1 MADIKLKE
9 SKKGTI
15 KTLDR
20 GLVNAQKFKDNLISV
35 NDKTKETYENN
46 YNSGEEYATGKITQT
61 ISDAPNNIY
70 KVNKVGR
77 DNLKK
82 TKDNIYKSKDK
93 VSNYKR
99 RTKIKQRAR
108 KISKIRK
115 NIKNSAKRTV
125 KTAKTTVK
133 ATKKTVKATVKT
145 TQKVAQALKATA
157 KATATAI
164 KVTVKATIATVKA
177 IILGTKAL
185 ITAIAAGGWVV
196 IVIILVI
203 CLVAFLC
210 SSIYGIFFSSE
221 NENGT
226 NMSSVISEL
235 NEEFMKKIT
244 DIQNSTE
251 HDEYEINSNRA
262 EWKDILAIYT
272 AKVSNGKDET
282 ELMTLDDERVQNL
295 KDVFW
300 DMNNIFSKTET
311 REDEKTILYIE
322 VTSKTVEEMM
332 DKYNFNNKQRQQVE
346 ELLKDEYASLWNS
359 VIYGTSSENQDI
371 VEVAKSQ
378 IGNIGGQPYWS
389 WYGFSS
395 RVEWCACFVSWCA
408 NQCGY
413 IEAGIIPKFA
423 NCQNEGVSWF
433 KTVGLWKDAGY
444 LPQSGDIIFFD
455 WENDGTSDHVG
466 IVEKTENST
475 IFTIE
480 GNTSNDVCKQNK
492 YNINSSDILG
502 YGTPAY

>member
-1 MADIKLKE
+1 MTDIKLKE
-9 SKKGTI
+9 NKKGTI
-15 KTLDR
+15 KTLDK

-35 NDKTKETYENN
+35 NDKTKETYEKN
-46 YNSGEEYATGKITQT
+46 YNSGEEYATGKIAQT
-61 ISDAPNNIY
+61 ISDAPKNIY
-70 KVNKVGR
+70 KINKVGR

-82 TKDNIYKSKDK
+82 TKDNIYKIKDK

-99 RTKIKQRAR
+99 KTKIKQRAR

-115 NIKNSAKRTV
+115 NIKNNTK
-125 KTAKTTVK
+125 KTIKMTAK

-185 ITAIAAGGWVV
+185 IAAIAAGGWVV

-210 SSIYGIFFSSE
+210 SSIYGVFFSNE
-221 NENGT
+221 NEEGT

-235 NEEFMKKIT
+235 NDEFMKRIT
-244 DIQNSTE
+244 DIQNQTE
-251 HDEYEINSNRA
+251 HDEYEINSARA
-262 EWKDILAIYT
+262 EWKDILAIYV
-272 AKVSNGKDET
+272 AKISNGDNEV
-282 ELMTLDDERVQNL
+282 ELMTLDDERVQTL
-295 KDVFW
+295 RDVFW
-300 DMNNIFSKTET
+300 DMNNISSRTET
-311 REDEKTILYIE
+311 KDDKTILYIE
-322 VTSKTVEEMM
+322 VTGKTTEEMM
-332 DKYNFNNKQRQQVE
+332 NEYNFNIAQRQQVE
-346 ELLKDEYASLWNS
+346 ELLKNEYASLWNS
-359 VIYGTSSENQDI
+359 VIYGTSSGSQDI

-413 IEAGIIPKFA
+413 IDAGIIPKFA

-433 KTVGLWKDAGY
+433 KTVGLWKDSGY

-455 WENDGTSDHVG
+455 WENDGISDHVG

-480 GNTSNDVCKQNK
+480 GNTSNDVCKQNE
-492 YNINSSDILG
+492 YNINSSDIFG

>member
-20 GLVNAQKFKDNLISV
+20 GVVNAKRFKDNLISV

-46 YNSGEEYATGKITQT
+46 YNSGEEYATGRITQT
-61 ISDAPNNIY
+61 ISNAPNNIY
-70 KVNKVGR
+70 KRNKVGR
-77 DNLKK
+77 ENFKR
-82 TKDNIYKSKDK
+82 TKDNIFKIKDK
-93 VSNYKR
+93 VSNFKR
-99 RTKIKQRAR
+99 KTKIKQRA
-108 KISKIRK
+108 KNISKLRK
-115 NIKNSAKRTV
+115 NVKNNAKRTV
-125 KTAKTTVK
+125 KTAKRTAKT
-133 ATKKTVKATVKT
+133 AKKTVKATVKT
-145 TQKVAQALKATA
+145 SQKIAKALKTTA

-177 IILGTKAL
+177 IILGLKAL

-203 CLVAFLC
+203 CLIAFLC
-210 SSIYGIFFSSE
+210 SSIYGVFFSNE
-221 NENGT
+221 NEDGT

-235 NEEFMKKIT
+235 NDEFIKRIT
-244 DIQNSTE
+244 DIQNQTE

-262 EWKDILAIYT
+262 EWKDILAIYV
-272 AKVSNGKDET
+272 AKISNGDNEV
-282 ELMTLDDERVQNL
+282 ELMTLDDKRVQTL

-300 DMNNIFSKTET
+300 DMNNISSKIET
-311 REDEKTILYIE
+311 KDDRTILHIE
-322 VTSKTVEEMM
+322 VTSKTAEEMM
-332 DKYNFNNKQRQQVE
+332 NEYNFNTAQRQQVE
-346 ELLKDEYASLWNS
+346 DLLKDKYASLWNS
-359 VIYGTSSENQDI
+359 VIYGSSTGSQDI

-413 IEAGIIPKFA
+413 IDAGIIPKFA

-433 KTVGLWKDAGY
+433 KTVGLWKGAGY
-444 LPQSGDIIFFD
+444 MPKSGDIIFFD
-455 WENDGTSDHVG
+455 WESDGISDHVG
-466 IVEKTENST
+466 IVERTENST
-475 IFTIE
+475 VYTIE

-492 YNINSSDILG
+492 YNIDSSDILG

>member
-20 GLVNAQKFKDNLISV
+20 GLINTQKLKDNIITV
-35 NDKTKETYENN
+35 KDKTKENYENN

-61 ISDAPNNIY
+61 ISNAPNNIY

-82 TKDNIYKSKDK
+82 TKDSIYKIKDK

-99 RTKIKQRAR
+99 KTKIKQRAR

-115 NIKNSAKRTV
+115 NIKKGAKRTV

-133 ATKKTVKATVKT
+133 ATFKT
-145 TQKVAQALKATA
+145 TQKVAKGIKTVAR
-157 KATATAI
+157 ATATAI
-164 KVTVKATIATVKA
+164 KVTVKATVATVKA
-177 IILGTKAL
+177 IILGIKAL
-185 ITAIAAGGWVV
+185 IAAIAAGGWVA

-203 CLVAFLC
+203 CLIAFLC
-210 SSIYGIFFSSE
+210 SSIYGVFFSNE
-221 NENGT
+221 NEEGT
-226 NMSSVISEL
+226 SMSSVISEL
-235 NEEFMKKIT
+235 NDEFMKKIT
-244 DIQNSTE
+244 DIQNGTE
-251 HDEYEINSNRA
+251 HDEYEINSNKA
-262 EWKDILAIYT
+262 QWKDILAIYV
-272 AKVSNGKDET
+272 AKISNGDNEV
-282 ELMTLDDERVQNL
+282 ELMTLDDKRVQTL

-300 DMNNIFSKTET
+300 DMNNISSRTET
-311 REDEKTILYIE
+311 KDDKTNLYIE
-322 VTSKTVEEMM
+322 VTGKTAEEMM
-332 DKYNFNNKQRQQVE
+332 NEYNFNNEQRQQVE

-359 VIYGTSSENQDI
+359 VIYGTSTGSQDI

-378 IGNIGGQPYWS
+378 IGNVGGQPYWS

-413 IEAGIIPKFA
+413 IDAGIIPKFA

-444 LPQSGDIIFFD
+444 LPKSGDIIFFD
-455 WENDGTSDHVG
+455 WESDGISDHVG

-492 YNINSSDILG
+492 YNIDSSDILG